1 MPWPTDSQRAATGP
15 PPSESPE
22 TPHVTLGDMFARTV
36 TALGRPLALDHAEL
50 VLLDDTGSARVL
62 TLRGGEAE
70 PLETTITVPDYS
82 ERLWPAEHSG
92 PRVIADAAA
101 GLDGAHAG
109 DQRLLDGGARVLAV
123 IPLAPE
129 GRRAGVLILASR
141 DAAGLAEAHLPTL
154 VTAGEFLVIA
164 HERERLWTTQQV
176 RHRRR
181 VALEGMLA
189 KIAESLDV
197 RKVFVELSG
206 VIREVIPHDVLAFA
220 LLLPDRS
227 GVRVQAATHM
237 GVMDLPEYQFS
248 TPEEALDANWRFLL
262 AYDLEPVDAESVR
275 ARISPRGAPLAEVVT
290 RPGPQWMKFITQARV
305 RSTMRVPIRLKDHPI
320 GGVAFMSRAADAFDA
335 EDGVVAS
342 RIADQLALALAHQEL
357 ADEARR
363 IAVAEE
369 RAQALEQRV
378 DQLSR
383 ELDRFSAHKALGQS
397 AAWKKALTDVTQVAG
412 TDTTVLVTGGSGTGK
427 EVIARY
433 IHRGSPR
440 ATGGFVA
447 LNCAALPEQLL
458 ESELFGHERG
468 AFTGAVEARPGKI
481 EQAAGGVLFL
491 DEVGEMSPSVQAKFL
506 RVLQER
512 EYQRLGGTRTL
523 KADVRVLAATN
534 RNLKAAIAQGTFR
547 EDLYYRLAV
556 FDIALPPLRERPED
570 IPVLVDAF
578 LEEIARS
585 VGRPAAGV
593 SEEVRDA
600 LVSYAWP
607 GNVRE
612 LRNALERAVILC
624 EGGLVTSEHLPLG
637 IASAPPAQAAPLV
650 EAGGQSER
658 DRILEALA
666 RTGNNQSKAARLL
679 GLTRAQIRARIEKHG
694 ISVDG

>member
-181 VALEGMLA
+181 VRLEGMLP

-220 LLLPDRS
+220 LLNADRS

-237 GVMDLPEYQFS
+237 GVMDLPEYKFS
-248 TPEEALDANWRFLL
+248 SPEEALDSNWRFLL
-262 AYDLEPVDAESVR
+262 AYDLAPVDEHSVR
-275 ARISPRGAPLAEVVT
+275 VRISPRSAPEVMEVVT
-290 RPGPQWMKFITQARV
+290 RPGAQWMRFIRQAGI
-305 RSTMRVPIRLKDHPI
+305 RSSMRVPIRSKDRPV
-320 GGVAFMSRAADAFDA
+320 GGVAFMSRAPDAYDD

-342 RIADQLALALAHQEL
+342 RIADQLALALAHQ
-357 ADEARR
+357 
-363 IAVAEE
+363 
-369 RAQALEQRV
+369 AL
-378 DQLSR
+378 
-383 ELDRFSAHKALGQS
+383 
-397 AAWKKALTDVTQVAG
+397 
-412 TDTTVLVTGGSGTGK
+412 
-427 EVIARY
+427 
-433 IHRGSPR
+433 
-440 ATGGFVA
+440 
-447 LNCAALPEQLL
+447 
-458 ESELFGHERG
+458 
-468 AFTGAVEARPGKI
+468 
-481 EQAAGGVLFL
+481 
-491 DEVGEMSPSVQAKFL
+491 
-506 RVLQER
+506 
-512 EYQRLGGTRTL
+512 
-523 KADVRVLAATN
+523 
-534 RNLKAAIAQGTFR
+534 
-547 EDLYYRLAV
+547 
-556 FDIALPPLRERPED
+556 
-570 IPVLVDAF
+570 
-578 LEEIARS
+578 RS
-585 VGRPAAGV
+585 
-593 SEEVRDA
+593 
-600 LVSYAWP
+600 
-607 GNVRE
+607 
-612 LRNALERAVILC
+612 
-624 EGGLVTSEHLPLG
+624 
-637 IASAPPAQAAPLV
+637 
-650 EAGGQSER
+650 
-658 DRILEALA
+658 
-666 RTGNNQSKAARLL
+666 
-679 GLTRAQIRARIEKHG
+679 
-694 ISVDG
+694 